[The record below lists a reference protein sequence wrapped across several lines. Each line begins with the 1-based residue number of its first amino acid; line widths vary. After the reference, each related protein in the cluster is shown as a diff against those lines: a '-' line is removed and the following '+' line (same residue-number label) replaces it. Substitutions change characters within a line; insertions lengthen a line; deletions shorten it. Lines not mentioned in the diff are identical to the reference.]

1 MPYLKTPAST
11 ADRPYVANT
20 VGTPA
25 NVPGLTVKEFGFGPD
40 RQTLF
45 IFTSVAI
52 TITDNGATGSV
63 GTKLYDYPKGLIDTA
78 GAVSKLTYAY
88 TSATDANLV
97 SGVGS
102 VTAAADGTLAST
114 EQDLIPST
122 ATAIAS
128 SVGTFSGKTVT
139 RPTTLLD
146 GTSTA
151 KSIFFNLA
159 TSSDPGASAVI
170 TVNGWLLVKWANLG
184 DLSLALSVGTV

>member
-20 VGTPA
+20 VDTLA

-45 IFTSVAI
+45 IFTNVSI
-52 TITDNGATGSV
+52 GPLTDNGTTGSL
-63 GTKLYDYPKGLIDTA
+63 GTKLYDFPKGLVDTA
-78 GAVSKLTYAY
+78 GGTSKLTYAY
-88 TSATDANLV
+88 TTATDANLV
-97 SGVGS
+97 SAVGS
-102 VTAAADGTLAST
+102 VTAAADGTLSST
-114 EQDLIPST
+114 EANIIPST

-151 KSIFFNLA
+151 ASIFLNVA
-159 TSSDPGASAVI
+159 TSTDTTGYGTL

-184 DLSLALSVGTV
+184 DLSLALPTGY

>member
-1 MPYLKTPAST
+1 MPAVSTPSQRD
-11 ADRPYVANT
+11 DRPFVANT
-20 VGTPA
+20 VGTLA
-25 NVPGLTVKEFGFGPD
+25 NVAGLTVKEFGYGPD

-45 IFTSVAI
+45 IFVNVAI
-52 TITDNGATGSV
+52 TVTDNGATGSV

-78 GAVSKLTYAY
+78 GGTSKLTYAY

-102 VTAAADGTLAST
+102 VTAAADGTLATT

-128 SVGTFSGKTVT
+128 SIGTFSGKTVT

-146 GTSTA
+146 GTATA

-159 TSSDPGASAVI
+159 TSSDPGASAVV

-184 DLSLALSVGTV
+184 DLSLALPTGYT